1 MSLLLALI
9 ATTLAAQTNVA
20 DWNTV
25 KALTTGTQVRIT
37 IGSRTVRS
45 EIDQATDGA
54 LVVTSGK
61 GREMFD
67 RQHVSVVSV
76 KKLSHRKRN
85 TLIGLAVGTGVG
97 LGIGIATRPKPGQ
110 LEVITPGLVTA
121 GFTAAGAIGG
131 TLLGVIIPTGGWREV
146 YKK

>member
-25 KALTTGTQVRIT
+25 RALTTGTQVRIT
-37 IGSRTVRS
+37 IGSRSVRS

-61 GREMFD
+61 GQEMFD
-67 RQHVSVVSV
+67 RQHVSVV
-76 KKLSHRKRN
+76 R
-85 TLIGLAVGTGVG
+85 
-97 LGIGIATRPKPGQ
+97 
-110 LEVITPGLVTA
+110 
-121 GFTAAGAIGG
+121 
-131 TLLGVIIPTGGWREV
+131 
-146 YKK
+146 

>member
-1 MSLLLALI
+1 MSFRQDKCESSAEKNLPDTPPCVWRLGVLLALI

-37 IGSRTVRS
+37 IGSRTVRG

-61 GREMFD
+61 GQEMFEG
-67 RQHVSVVSV
+67 QHVSVV
-76 KKLSHRKRN
+76 RR
-85 TLIGLAVGTGVG
+85 
-97 LGIGIATRPKPGQ
+97 RD
-110 LEVITPGLVTA
+110 
-121 GFTAAGAIGG
+121 
-131 TLLGVIIPTGGWREV
+131 
-146 YKK
+146 